1 MERRKHLRAKP
12 MILKNCVHPRMQ
24 PLIGAVLV
32 ALIKER
38 SFNTSIK
45 PGMFCLHAL
54 QIKKMLWT
62 DDFFGLCLCEGLSDL
77 T

>member
-12 MILKNCVHPRMQ
+12 TILKNCVHPRMQ

-45 PGMFCLHAL
+45 PGRFCLHAL
-54 QIKKMLWT
+54 QVKKC
-62 DDFFGLCLCEGLSDL
+62 FGLTIFLDCVCMKVYQI
-77 T
+77 